1 MFETILLLWIKYKVG
16 TIRGISS
23 DATADAIFNIYD
35 KQRDNKVDK
44 FLCFKHENRAEN
56 GYKLNIYLLRVKI

>member
-35 KQRDNKVDK
+35 KQQDNKVDK
-44 FLCFKHENRAEN
+44 FCV
-56 GYKLNIYLLRVKI
+56 LNTGIERRTVIN